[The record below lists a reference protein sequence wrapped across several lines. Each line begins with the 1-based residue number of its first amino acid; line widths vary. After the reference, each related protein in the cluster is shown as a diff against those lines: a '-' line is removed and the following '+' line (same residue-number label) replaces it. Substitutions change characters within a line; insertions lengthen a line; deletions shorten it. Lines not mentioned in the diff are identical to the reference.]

1 MAVQFIKSARRG
13 KPTTWYV
20 YAYKGGPCIMKH
32 VGPRRLSLDATASR
46 KLSDALVAKDAPSA
60 SGKFMSVTRPWLK
73 SPEWERLADN
83 TKKTWRTHVDRIE
96 EKWGNVPVGV
106 WNDPRMKAKVIQ
118 WRNARKDM
126 PRTADIGV
134 RVLATLLRWANLC
147 GHDIA
152 INVAADIPQ
161 LYRGGNRQEIIWLPE
176 DIDRFLVTAS
186 VEGKPW
192 IGDGLRLASMT
203 GLRLADL
210 VTLTFDHVSADAINK
225 VALKA
230 SRGKRRRAIIPM
242 TSQLAALLE
251 ELRGRHRVEGVNT
264 VLVNS
269 YGRPW
274 TESGFGGSFNGIR
287 DLAGIVHVDE
297 DGVAKSKHLHDV
309 RGTFCTML
317 LIECELTDE
326 EAADIMAWSRD
337 RVRGIRKVY
346 VDESRSLMALAAR
359 VGAKQKAKQDAQ

>member
-1 MAVQFIKSARRG
+1 MAPQFIKSARCG

-20 YAYKGGPCIMKH
+20 YAYKGGPRIMKH
-32 VGPRRLSLDATASR
+32 VGPRRPSLDATASR
-46 KLSDALVAKDAPSA
+46 KLSEALAAKEAPPPA
-60 SGKFMSVTRPWLK
+60 GKFMSVIRAWLK
-73 SPEWERLADN
+73 SPEWDQLASN

-96 EKWGNVPVGV
+96 EKWGKAPTSV
-106 WNDPRMKAKVIQ
+106 WNDPRMKAKVIE
-118 WRNARKDM
+118 WRNMRKDT

-134 RVLATLLRWANLC
+134 RVLATLLKWANLS

-161 LYRGGNRQEIIWLPE
+161 LYRGGNRQEIIWLAE
-176 DIDRFLVTAS
+176 DIDRFLETAAAQ
-186 VEGKPW
+186 GKPW
-192 IGDGLRLASMT
+192 IGDGLRLAALT

-210 VTLTFDHVSADAINK
+210 VTLTFEHVAEDAINK
-225 VALKA
+225 VALKK

-242 TSQLAALLE
+242 TTQLAELLD
-251 ELRGRHRVEGVNT
+251 ELRERPRANGVNT

-287 DLAGIVHVDE
+287 NLAGIVHIDE
-297 DGVAKSKHLHDV
+297 DGKEKSKHLHDV

-317 LIECELTDE
+317 LTECELTDE
-326 EAADIMAWSRD
+326 EAADIMAWSPD

-346 VDESRSLMALAAR
+346 VDESRARMALAAR
-359 VGAKQKAKQDAQ
+359 VAAKQKAKQDAQ